1 MKRLVIRLKTCLNFC
16 HRWSS
21 LLENRMTLIP
31 SQFFLKIYCLTFKVN
46 RNQGISKVWS
56 LTIIKETQMNRNIIK
71 TGLERWVS
79 KISWYQSNEWKR
91 IMRNKAKK
99 MRHKWKRI
107 RLWRRKRRLSKST
120 LIKKKTVNT
129 CPTTIDL
136 PSWIT
141 CLISLNSYRW
151 LLLFHLDRESTSY
164 LFLFFTLFYFF
175 TFLLFYFFLFFHF
188 TLYYI
193 SFINTFHLSTFLYLI
208 LFICLC
214 LIRFIF
220 LLSHIFAFYN

>member
-1 MKRLVIRLKTCLNFC
+1 MKRLVIRLRTCLNFC

-21 LLENRMTLIP
+21 LLENRMTLIR

-46 RNQGISKVWS
+46 RNQGINKVWS
-56 LTIIKETQMNRNIIK
+56 LTIIKETQMNKNNNRIIR
-71 TGLERWVS
+71 TGLERWEN

-99 MRHKWKRI
+99 MKRKSNKIKLWKR
-107 RLWRRKRRLSKST
+107 KRGLSKST
-120 LIKKKTVNT
+120 LIKKMMVNT

-164 LFLFFTLFYFF
+164 LFLFFFFSLYFR
-175 TFLLFYFFLFFHF
+175 FF
-188 TLYYI
+188 
-193 SFINTFHLSTFLYLI
+193 I
-208 LFICLC
+208 L
-214 LIRFIF
+214 
-220 LLSHIFAFYN
+220 H